1 MINNSLFFPQRFRLW
16 PVFVKIGIMNKPTS
30 RATMCPLLMDQ
41 CFAPI
46 PKQILS
52 DLIWFY
58 YYWFYLILWQIYSEP
73 WHTLTYPDI
82 SKMELLVKLV
92 NGFQPLPISA
102 KSSMLDNWHDFEKAF
117 VSWARLIRNIKEY
130 QASYF
135 LPPTSFSSKM
145 RSKNLGSIIRKLLLI
160 ETNFWQLRVRNTRV
174 LM

>member
-1 MINNSLFFPQRFRLW
+1 MPIIDGPMFRSDSKADLIW
-16 PVFVKIGIMNKPTS
+16 SYLI
-30 RATMCPLLMDQ
+30 LLLL
-41 CFAPI
+41 
-46 PKQILS
+46 ILS
-52 DLIWFY
+52 DLMTDIFR
-58 YYWFYLILWQIYSEP
+58 
-73 WHTLTYPDI
+73 TLTYPDI

-102 KSSMLDNWHDFEKAF
+102 KSSMLDNWHDFENAF